1 MHRMKSSVALVVT
14 LSLFGLIALAPVPLQ
29 NKLQASIDRGKKVY
43 TDRCLTCHQLD
54 GSGVPGMNPPLIKTK
69 WILGEKTALI
79 TIVLKGLNT
88 GVQIDGMEY
97 HNVMASQ
104 ADLNDLQIADALTYV
119 RNSFGNKA
127 RLVTEAEVKTVR
139 AKLH

>member
-1 MHRMKSSVALVVT
+1 
-14 LSLFGLIALAPVPLQ
+14 
-29 NKLQASIDRGKKVY
+29 
-43 TDRCLTCHQLD
+43 
-54 GSGVPGMNPPLIKTK
+54 MNPPLIKTK